1 MGEAERGEILR
12 VQGLLRHLDN
22 EKCAVINPDRLDSA
36 WADFIKVEPTAH
48 ITPGKPHGAS
58 PKHLVKPSGPLSAA
72 VAFLLHYPSFSVDDI
87 TAGVMYDLTNSSI
100 ARLAASGFDD
110 ENTLWADTYSR
121 RHSINVGAPK
131 ERKRF
136 NPVKHVEGSILKL
149 HTDLNSL
156 VLSMMTAKVAVVFGG
171 ENATYFKKLWGKRL
185 EEVKLWDASSLWLLF
200 REDDRSRLERV
211 VFFVWHP
218 EHVNRAK
225 NPLKGEVYDN
235 HLARIAQM
243 ACITRTPQQETYQK
257 DQSQRELDEYT
268 PNKNKGKSR
277 LDVLKKTHT
286 GKAALGVKLEK
297 DAEVVVQCDCCGFN
311 RLDIEPYFA
320 TRGGYRFYA
329 VAKGKCQVCDGDPD
343 IDGRARTASYFVPVD
358 RTLPW
363 VQCVPYWLNL
373 KTSKK
378 TPAQIDQYW
387 REANAR
393 MEAGE
398 PMSVSGTEKKLRQ
411 RVEARKAAKKAATQ
425 ADDDPEDEDENE
437 DMEEDDQSD

>member
-1 MGEAERGEILR
+1 M
-12 VQGLLRHLDN
+12 DN
-22 EKCAVINPDRLDSA
+22 EKRAVNNPDQLDTA
-36 WADFIKVEPTAH
+36 WADFIKVEPIAH
-48 ITPGKPHGAS
+48 ITPGKPQGAN
-58 PKHLVKPSGPLSAA
+58 PKHLVKHSGPLSAP

-100 ARLAASGFDD
+100 ERLALSGFDD
-110 ENTLWADTYSR
+110 ENTVWLDTYSR

-136 NPVKHVEGSILKL
+136 NPSRHVEASILKL

-156 VLSMMTAKVAVVFGG
+156 IQSMLTAKVAVVFGL
-171 ENATYFKKLWGKRL
+171 ENENYFKRIWAKRL

-200 REDDRSRLERV
+200 REDDPSRLERV
-211 VFFVWHP
+211 VFFEWHP

-225 NPLKGEVYDN
+225 NPVKGELYDN

-277 LDVLKKTHT
+277 LDILKKTHT
-286 GKAALGVKLEK
+286 GKAALGVTLDK
-297 DAEVVVQCDCCGFN
+297 DAEVTVQCDCCGFN
-311 RLDIEPYFA
+311 RLDVEPYFA
-320 TRGGYRFYA
+320 ARGVHRFYA
-329 VAKGKCQVCDGDPD
+329 VAKGKCPVCDGDK
-343 IDGRARTASYFVPVD
+343 IIEGRAKNGSYFVPVD
-358 RTLPW
+358 RNLPW
-363 VQCVPYWLNL
+363 VQCVPYWLHP

-387 REANAR
+387 RVANAR

-398 PMSVSGTEKKLRQ
+398 PMSMSGTARKLRDGC
-411 RVEARKAAKKAATQ
+411 EARKAAKKAASQ
-425 ADDDPEDEDENE
+425 ADQLDDEDEDD
-437 DMEEDDQSD
+437 DMEEAGLSN